1 MLRYNDSDRFYYN
14 KIERINKLIEQWQEF
29 WKVDLLTFGKE
40 DEELF
45 QCRESDSQRTVL
57 DLGSPYIVKERC
69 SEKNRN

>member
-1 MLRYNDSDRFYYN
+1 MLRYNDLDRFYYK

-45 QCRESDSQRTVL
+45 SAEKATAKGPFWIL
-57 DLGSPYIVKERC
+57 DCPYIVKERY
-69 SEKNRN
+69 SEKN

>member
-40 DEELF
+40 DDELLSAE
-45 QCRESDSQRTVL
+45 ESDSQRAFL
-57 DLGSPYIVKERC
+57 DFG
-69 SEKNRN
+69 

>member
-1 MLRYNDSDRFYYN
+1 MLRYNDLDRFYYN

-45 QCRESDSQRTVL
+45 SAEKATAKGPFWILDSHT
-57 DLGSPYIVKERC
+57 S
-69 SEKNRN
+69 